1 MIPDTDLSY
10 IAGLFDGEGT
20 VEYKRY
26 WEKRKKRKYYC
37 WRIVM
42 AIAMSDESVIRWVHE
57 VLGVGTV
64 AVIDKSKAPTGKSY
78 YKKQW
83 RWRCSFRGAYY
94 VAKIIWPYTQ
104 VKLHKIEQIIDHY
117 EPRAQ
122 ELGDNIVDLETERAL
137 RKFNWNVHGT

>member
-1 MIPDTDLSY
+1 MNISDAAY

-117 EPRAQ
+117 QP
-122 ELGDNIVDLETERAL
+122 DPDL
-137 RKFNWNVHGT
+137 KNNVVSLEEARIQRDYKNNPWHSLL